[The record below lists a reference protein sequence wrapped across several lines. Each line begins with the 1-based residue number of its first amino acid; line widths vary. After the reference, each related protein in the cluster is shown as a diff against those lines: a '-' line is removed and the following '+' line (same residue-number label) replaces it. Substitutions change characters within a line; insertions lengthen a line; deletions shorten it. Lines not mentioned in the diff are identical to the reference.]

1 MNNDQASIMRNSH
14 PATSTHDELDS
25 AVAPRAADRGC
36 PTPPGRW
43 RRYVW
48 TGLLLGGIFA
58 IGHLA
63 GAAQKEQELLKADRM
78 EAERFEV
85 RGPDDVLRAALFKG
99 AKGEARLSF
108 FDKDGKTRLSL
119 GIGDDGLPSLSM
131 YDNDKKMKLGLS
143 IDPEGGNPQLV
154 LLDDSGEAAIH
165 LGVRKD
171 SGPDVTVGR
180 KGKGRVSISLSK
192 DGEPSLQVRD
202 EQGDPRIALGLSGGV
217 PSISLMAGKNV
228 LRSSW
233 RLLADGSAAFSIHDS
248 NAKQRLVIGVDRDG
262 KPSIKVIDPAAG
274 TEREIK

>member
-1 MNNDQASIMRNSH
+1 MDQDVVSRTAESARPAS
-14 PATSTHDELDS
+14 A
-25 AVAPRAADRGC
+25 
-36 PTPPGRW
+36 GRW

-48 TGLLLGGIFA
+48 TSLLLGGIFA

-63 GAAQKEQELLKADRM
+63 GAAQKEQEILRAEQM
-78 EAERFEV
+78 EAERFEL

-99 AKGEARLSF
+99 ARGEAYLSF
-108 FDKDGKTRLSL
+108 FGKDGKARLSL
-119 GIGDDGLPSLSM
+119 GIGDDGLPSISL
-131 YDNDKKMKLGLS
+131 YDNNNKRKMGFS

-154 LLDDSGEAAIH
+154 LLDDSGEPAVH

-180 KGKGRVSISLSK
+180 KGKGRVSIALSQNA
-192 DGEPSLQVRD
+192 EPSIQVLD
-202 EQGDPRIALGLSGGV
+202 ERGDPRVALGLSNGL

-233 RLLADGSAAFSIHDS
+233 RVLADGSAAFAFHDG
-248 NAKQRLVIGVDRDG
+248 NAKERLVIKVDRDG
-262 KPSIKVIDPAAG
+262 KPSIRVIDPAAG

>member
-1 MNNDQASIMRNSH
+1 MRTSQ
-14 PATSTHDELDS
+14 PATSIHVELDPEVS
-25 AVAPRAADRGC
+25 PRAADCAR
-36 PTPPGRW
+36 PAPPGRW

-48 TGLLLGGIFA
+48 MGLLLVGIFA

-63 GAAQKEQELLKADRM
+63 GAAQKQQEILKADRIQ
-78 EAERFEV
+78 AERFEV
-85 RGPDDVLRAALFKG
+85 RGPDNVLRAAFFKG
-99 AKGEARLSF
+99 AKGEACLSF

-131 YDNDKKMKLGLS
+131 YDNNKKMKLGLS
-143 IDPEGGNPQLV
+143 IDHEGGNPQLV
-154 LLDDSGEAAIH
+154 LLDDSGEPAIH

-192 DGEPSLQVRD
+192 AGEPSLQVQD
-202 EQGDPRIALGLSGGV
+202 EQGDPRVALGLSGGL

-233 RLLADGSAAFSIHDS
+233 RVHADGSAAFAIHDG

-262 KPSIKVIDPAAG
+262 KPSIRFIDPAAG